1 MLMAVGLSAPSLA
14 ESDAGWLDVEQGRT
28 LQKNLSETLH
38 SHFDL
43 LKDESEATYFL
54 SYALTH
60 SAGLRITAVEGQHFQ
75 TRPWVSRLLDVDL
88 RVGDMS
94 LDNTHRQRGSWGRRE
109 HFSTP
114 LPLDLDWFSTE
125 RAIWRI
131 TDDAYRQASDQI
143 AKIRANQSVQVEE
156 EDPSPDFSALESQ
169 QSWQDP
175 IGLDL
180 DERILRERLVAAS
193 AVFKEYPTI
202 LGSNVELV
210 AQSNWVVFVSS
221 EGTSLAYSNPSF
233 RIQMQAW
240 MRSSDGTRVAL
251 FDAIDALSWSEIP
264 SQEELETRAEQLAQR
279 VLAIDAA
286 PDLDPFTGPV
296 ILGGRAAGVFF
307 HEVLGHRIE
316 GHRQKDDQEGQTFTD
331 KVGERILPDFLSVK
345 DDPTLAR
352 LGDVDLVGHYAF
364 DDEGAPA
371 QAVSLVENGV
381 LQGFLLSRSPIAGF
395 PHSNGHGRREPGKA
409 VVARQGNLIVEASK
423 RLSKADLREALVREA
438 RRQGRDFGLFVDSIQ
453 GGFTLTG
460 RDAPNSFQVTPDYA
474 WKIYVDG
481 RPDELVRGVDLI
493 GTPLVTFGRILAAGG
508 EVEVFN
514 GRCGAES
521 GWVPVSA
528 SSPSLLLSEIEVQK
542 KEKGSWRPPILP
554 APGQESLP

>member
-1 MLMAVGLSAPSLA
+1 
-14 ESDAGWLDVEQGRT
+14 
-28 LQKNLSETLH
+28 
-38 SHFDL
+38 
-43 LKDESEATYFL
+43 
-54 SYALTH
+54 
-60 SAGLRITAVEGQHFQ
+60 
-75 TRPWVSRLLDVDL
+75 
-88 RVGDMS
+88 MS
-94 LDNTHRQRGSWGRRE
+94 LDNTHRQRGGWGRRD
-109 HFSTP
+109 HFSTA
-114 LPLDLDWFSTE
+114 LPVDLDWFSTE
-125 RAIWRI
+125 RAILRI

-143 AKIRANQSVQVEE
+143 AKIRASQSVQVEE
-156 EDPSPDFSALESQ
+156 EDPSPDFSPLKFQE
-169 QSWQDP
+169 SWQDP
-175 IGLDL
+175 VALDL
-180 DERILRERLVAAS
+180 DEQMLRDRLVGAS
-193 AVFKEYPTI
+193 AVFKKYPTI

-210 AQSNWVVFVSS
+210 AQSNWVLFVSS
-221 EGTSLAYSNPSF
+221 EGTKLSFSNTSF
-233 RIQMQAW
+233 RVQMQAW
-240 MRSSDGTRVAL
+240 MRSSDGTRVTL
-251 FDAIDALSWSEIP
+251 FDAVDALDWSVIP
-264 SQEELETRAEQLAQR
+264 SQEQLESRADQLAQR
-279 VLAIDAA
+279 VLEIDAA
-286 PDLDPFTGPV
+286 SDLDPFTGPV
-296 ILGGRAAGVFF
+296 ILSGRAAGVFF

-331 KVGERILPDFLSVK
+331 KVGERILPEFLSVR
-345 DDPTLAR
+345 DDPTLSR
-352 LGDVDLVGHYAF
+352 LGGVDLVGHYDF

-371 QAVSLVENGV
+371 QSVSLVDKGV

-409 VVARQGNLIVEASK
+409 VVARQGNLIVEASE
-423 RLSKADLREALVREA
+423 RLSSANLRKALVREA
-438 RRQGRDFGLFVDSIQ
+438 NRQGREFGLFVDSIQ

-474 WKIYVDG
+474 WKVFVDG

-554 APGQESLP
+554 APSQESHP